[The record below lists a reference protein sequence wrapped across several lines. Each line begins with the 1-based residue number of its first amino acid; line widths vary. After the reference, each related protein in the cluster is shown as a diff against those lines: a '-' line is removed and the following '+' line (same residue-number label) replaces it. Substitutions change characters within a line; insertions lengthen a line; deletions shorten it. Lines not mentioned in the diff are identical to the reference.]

1 MEKGLFEANLGNGL
15 YKKRIARPNQG
26 KSDGYRVLLAF
37 KQKNHL
43 FFEVKF
49 FAYYY
54 SFGGGATRSN
64 SSSVVTPDLT
74 FSIPSLCLIWT

>member
-43 FFEVKF
+43 FFYMVLLKISEPTSRKTKKLYIVILRNI
-49 FAYYY
+49 YC
-54 SFGGGATRSN
+54 
-64 SSSVVTPDLT
+64 P
-74 FSIPSLCLIWT
+74 